1 MPSIWFVWKSY
12 NFLVAREQKL
22 GARGHWALLE
32 NSPANQSMNYSSKKR
47 IPLTKKICYKIINKM
62 FIHIRAVGLSMLV
75 CLVRP
80 CSMFWYV
87 IPPSSHVSTVN
98 TAVFCF
104 FWHSIGLNTL
114 IPLVQP
120 WSIFISMHAWL
131 FVALTQSTA

>member
-1 MPSIWFVWKSY
+1 MICMKKLQFSSRPRAKVRRQGPLGSARKQPCKSINELFI
-12 NFLVAREQKL
+12 Q
-22 GARGHWALLE
+22 
-32 NSPANQSMNYSSKKR
+32 KR
-47 IPLTKKICYKIINKM
+47 IPLTKKISYKIINKM

-80 CSMFWYV
+80 CSMFWYF

-120 WSIFISMHAWL
+120 CSIFISMHAWL

>member
-1 MPSIWFVWKSY
+1 MKKLQFSSRPRAKVRRQGPLGS
-12 NFLVAREQKL
+12 AREQPGK
-22 GARGHWALLE
+22 
-32 NSPANQSMNYSSKKR
+32 SSMNYSSKKR
-47 IPLTKKICYKIINKM
+47 IPLTKKISYKIINKM

-80 CSMFWYV
+80 CSMFWYF
-87 IPPSSHVSTVN
+87 ISPSSHVSTVN

-120 WSIFISMHAWL
+120 CSIFISMHAWL

>member
-1 MPSIWFVWKSY
+1 MICMKKLQFSSHPRAKVRRKGPLGSARKQPCKSINELFI
-12 NFLVAREQKL
+12 Q
-22 GARGHWALLE
+22 
-32 NSPANQSMNYSSKKR
+32 KR
-47 IPLTKKICYKIINKM
+47 IPPTKKISYKIINKM

-75 CLVRP
+75 CLVQP
-80 CSMFWYV
+80 CSMFWYF

-120 WSIFISMHAWL
+120 CSIFISMHAWL
-131 FVALTQSTA
+131 FVALTQNTA